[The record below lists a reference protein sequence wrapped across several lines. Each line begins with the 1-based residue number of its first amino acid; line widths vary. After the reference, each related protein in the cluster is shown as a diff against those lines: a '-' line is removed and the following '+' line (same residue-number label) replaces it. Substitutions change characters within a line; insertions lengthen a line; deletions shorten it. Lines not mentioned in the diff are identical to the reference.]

1 MKGGAETIT
10 CQDWYRVR
18 RGEDQIAW
26 GRASE
31 LQGLP
36 GVVFSERAHAE
47 WDFLEPRQ
55 REALAGHLRELV
67 ADPFGALSAP
77 ILHGGQRR
85 ISHLDALHVIF
96 TPDLPAGPILLS
108 TIRGGP
114 VLDPEA
120 TGPAPCV

>member
-1 MKGGAETIT
+1 MKGGAEAIT

-26 GRASE
+26 SRAGE
-31 LQGLP
+31 VEGLP
-36 GVVFSERAHAE
+36 GVFFSERAQAE
-47 WDFLEPRQ
+47 WAFLEPCQRQ
-55 REALAGHLRELV
+55 ALADHLRELA
-67 ADPFGALSAP
+67 ADPLGALSAP

-85 ISHLDALHVIF
+85 ISHLDALYVIF
-96 TPDLPAGPILLS
+96 TPDLAAGRILIT

-120 TGPAPCV
+120 TGPAPSV